1 VLFPVESGGIKITL
15 KFKEGKIIMK
25 RILLTL
31 SIISLMGFILAT
43 SAYAADIKIGVID
56 TQRIM
61 AESKAGIATRTLF
74 SKEVQENNNRLQ
86 AKQKE
91 VQSLQEEL
99 NTKGKEMNAVV
110 LAEKQEQY
118 SKAYKEL
125 TRMKNDM
132 TQDLET
138 RDNELSQKLLKA
150 IRDIVL
156 QYSQD
161 EKFTLILEKSS
172 LVSYDSAVE
181 ITDKIIQLYDAA
193 K

>member
-1 VLFPVESGGIKITL
+1 
-15 KFKEGKIIMK
+15 MK

-31 SIISLMGFILAT
+31 SIISLMGFVFIT

-56 TQRIM
+56 TQRIV

-86 AKQKE
+86 TKQKE
-91 VQSLQEEL
+91 VQALQEEL
-99 NTKGKEMNAVV
+99 NTKGKGMDAVA
-110 LAEKQEQY
+110 LAEKQEKY

-132 TQDLET
+132 TQDLEA
-138 RDNELSQKLLKA
+138 RDNELTQKLLKA
-150 IRDIVL
+150 IADIVI
-156 QYSQD
+156 QYSQN
-161 EKFTLILEKSS
+161 EKYTLILEKGS
-172 LVSYDSAVE
+172 LVSYDNTVD

-193 K
+193 Q

>member
-1 VLFPVESGGIKITL
+1 
-15 KFKEGKIIMK
+15 MK
-25 RILLTL
+25 KILLTL
-31 SIISLMGFILAT
+31 SIISLMGFVFVT

-86 AKQKE
+86 TKQKE
-91 VQSLQEEL
+91 VQALQEEL

-110 LAEKQEQY
+110 LAERQEKY

-125 TRMKNDM
+125 TRMKNDI

-138 RDNELSQKLLKA
+138 RDNELTQKILKA
-150 IRDIVL
+150 IVL
-156 QYSQD
+156 QYSQN
-161 EKFTLILEKSS
+161 EKYTLILEKSS
-172 LVSYDSAVE
+172 LVSYDNAVD

-193 K
+193 Q

>member
-1 VLFPVESGGIKITL
+1 
-15 KFKEGKIIMK
+15 MK

-31 SIISLMGFILAT
+31 SIISLMGFVFIT

-56 TQRIM
+56 TQRIV

-86 AKQKE
+86 TKQKE
-91 VQSLQEEL
+91 VQALQEEL
-99 NTKGKEMNAVV
+99 NTKGKGMDAVA
-110 LAEKQEQY
+110 LAEKQEKY

-132 TQDLET
+132 TQDLEA
-138 RDNELSQKLLKA
+138 RDNELTQKLLKA
-150 IRDIVL
+150 IADIVV
-156 QYSQD
+156 QYSQN
-161 EKFTLILEKSS
+161 EKYTLILEKGS
-172 LVSYDSAVE
+172 LVSYDNSVD

-193 K
+193 Q

>member
-1 VLFPVESGGIKITL
+1 
-15 KFKEGKIIMK
+15 MK

-31 SIISLMGFILAT
+31 SIISLMGFVFIT

-56 TQRIM
+56 TQRIV

-86 AKQKE
+86 TKQKE
-91 VQSLQEEL
+91 VQALQEEL
-99 NTKGKEMNAVV
+99 NTKGKGMDAVA
-110 LAEKQEQY
+110 LAEKQEKY

-132 TQDLET
+132 TQDLEA
-138 RDNELSQKLLKA
+138 RDNELTQKLLKA
-150 IRDIVL
+150 VADIVIK
-156 QYSQD
+156 YSQN
-161 EKFTLILEKSS
+161 EKYTLILEKGS
-172 LVSYDSAVE
+172 LVSYDNTVD

-193 K
+193 Q

>member
-1 VLFPVESGGIKITL
+1 
-15 KFKEGKIIMK
+15 MK

-31 SIISLMGFILAT
+31 SIISLMGLVFMT

-74 SKEVQENNNRLQ
+74 AKEVQENNSRLQ

-91 VQSLQEEL
+91 VQALQEEL
-99 NTKGKEMNAVV
+99 DTKGKEMNAVA
-110 LAEKQEQY
+110 LAEKQEKY

-132 TQDLET
+132 TQDLEA
-138 RDNELSQKLLKA
+138 RDNELSQKILKA
-150 IRDIVL
+150 IGDIVV
-156 QYSQD
+156 QYSQN
-161 EKFTLILEKSS
+161 EKYTLILEKGS
-172 LVSYDSAVE
+172 LVSYDSVVD

-193 K
+193 Q

>member
-1 VLFPVESGGIKITL
+1 
-15 KFKEGKIIMK
+15 MK

-31 SIISLMGFILAT
+31 SIISLMGFVFIT

-56 TQRIM
+56 TQRIV

-86 AKQKE
+86 TKQKE
-91 VQSLQEEL
+91 VQALQEEL
-99 NTKGKEMNAVV
+99 NTKGKGMDAVA
-110 LAEKQEQY
+110 LAEKQEKY

-132 TQDLET
+132 TQDLEA
-138 RDNELSQKLLKA
+138 RDNELTQKLFKA
-150 IRDIVL
+150 VVDIVV
-156 QYSQD
+156 QYSQN
-161 EKFTLILEKSS
+161 EKYTLILEKGS
-172 LVSYDSAVE
+172 LVSYDNAVD

-193 K
+193 Q

>member
-1 VLFPVESGGIKITL
+1 
-15 KFKEGKIIMK
+15 
-25 RILLTL
+25 
-31 SIISLMGFILAT
+31 MGFVFVT

-74 SKEVQENNNRLQ
+74 AKDVQENNNRLQ
-86 AKQKE
+86 TKQKE
-91 VQSLQEEL
+91 VQALQEEL

-110 LAEKQEQY
+110 LVEKQEKY

-125 TRMKNDM
+125 TRMKNDI

-138 RDNELSQKLLKA
+138 RDNELTQKLLKA
-150 IRDIVL
+150 IGDIVL
-156 QYSQD
+156 QYSQN
-161 EKFTLILEKSS
+161 EKYTLILEKSS
-172 LVSYDSAVE
+172 LVSYDNAVD

-193 K
+193 Q

>member
-1 VLFPVESGGIKITL
+1 
-15 KFKEGKIIMK
+15 MK

-31 SIISLMGFILAT
+31 SIISLMGFVFVT

-86 AKQKE
+86 TKQKE
-91 VQSLQEEL
+91 VQALQEEL

-110 LAEKQEQY
+110 LAERQEKY

-125 TRMKNDM
+125 TRMKNDI

-138 RDNELSQKLLKA
+138 RDNELTQKILKA
-150 IRDIVL
+150 IGDIVL
-156 QYSQD
+156 QYSQN
-161 EKFTLILEKSS
+161 EKYTLILEKSS
-172 LVSYDSAVE
+172 LVSYDNAVD

-193 K
+193 Q

>member
-1 VLFPVESGGIKITL
+1 
-15 KFKEGKIIMK
+15 MK

-31 SIISLMGFILAT
+31 SIISLMGFVFIT

-74 SKEVQENNNRLQ
+74 SKEVQENNSRLQ
-86 AKQKE
+86 TKQKE
-91 VQSLQEEL
+91 LQALQEEL
-99 NTKGKEMNAVV
+99 NTKGKEMDAVA
-110 LAEKQEQY
+110 LAEKQEKY

-132 TQDLET
+132 TQDLEA
-138 RDNELSQKLLKA
+138 RDNELSQKILKA
-150 IRDIVL
+150 IGDIVL
-156 QYSQD
+156 QYSQN
-161 EKFTLILEKSS
+161 EKYTLILEKGS
-172 LVSYDSAVE
+172 LVSYDNVVD

-193 K
+193 Q

>member
-1 VLFPVESGGIKITL
+1 
-15 KFKEGKIIMK
+15 MK

-31 SIISLMGFILAT
+31 SIISLMGFVFIT

-56 TQRIM
+56 TQRIV

-86 AKQKE
+86 TKQKE
-91 VQSLQEEL
+91 VQALQEEL
-99 NTKGKEMNAVV
+99 NTKGKGMDAVA
-110 LAEKQEQY
+110 LAEKQEKY

-132 TQDLET
+132 TQDLEA
-138 RDNELSQKLLKA
+138 RDNELTQKLLKA
-150 IRDIVL
+150 IADIVI
-156 QYSQD
+156 QYSQN
-161 EKFTLILEKSS
+161 EKYTLILEKGS
-172 LVSYDSAVE
+172 LVSYDNSVD

-193 K
+193 Q

>member
-1 VLFPVESGGIKITL
+1 
-15 KFKEGKIIMK
+15 MK

-31 SIISLMGFILAT
+31 SIISLMGFVFIT

-56 TQRIM
+56 TQRIV

-86 AKQKE
+86 TKQKE
-91 VQSLQEEL
+91 VQALQEEL
-99 NTKGKEMNAVV
+99 NTKGKGMDAVA
-110 LAEKQEQY
+110 LAEKQEKY

-132 TQDLET
+132 TQDLEA
-138 RDNELSQKLLKA
+138 RDNELTQKLLKA
-150 IRDIVL
+150 VVDIVV
-156 QYSQD
+156 QYSQN
-161 EKFTLILEKSS
+161 EKYTLILEKGA
-172 LVSYDSAVE
+172 LVSYDNAVD

-193 K
+193 Q

>member
-1 VLFPVESGGIKITL
+1 
-15 KFKEGKIIMK
+15 MK
-25 RILLTL
+25 RTLLTL
-31 SIISLMGFILAT
+31 GIISLMGLTFIA

-61 AESKAGIATRTLF
+61 IESKAGMATRSLF

-91 VQSLQEEL
+91 VQAMQEEL
-99 NTKGKEMNAVV
+99 NIKGKEMIPTV
-110 LAEKQEQY
+110 LVEKQEKY
-118 SKAYKEL
+118 SDAYKEL

-138 RDNELSQKLLKA
+138 RDNELSQKILKA
-150 IRDIVL
+150 VGEIVVD
-156 QYSQD
+156 YSQK

-172 LVSYDSAVE
+172 VITYDSAVD

-193 K
+193 Q

>member
-1 VLFPVESGGIKITL
+1 
-15 KFKEGKIIMK
+15 MK

-31 SIISLMGFILAT
+31 SIISLMGFVFIT

-74 SKEVQENNNRLQ
+74 SKEVQENNSRLQ
-86 AKQKE
+86 TKQKE
-91 VQSLQEEL
+91 LQALQEEL
-99 NTKGKEMNAVV
+99 NTKGKEMDAVA
-110 LAEKQEQY
+110 LAEKQEKY

-132 TQDLET
+132 TQDLEA
-138 RDNELSQKLLKA
+138 RDNELSQKILKA
-150 IRDIVL
+150 IGDIVV
-156 QYSQD
+156 QYSQN
-161 EKFTLILEKSS
+161 EKYTLILEKSS
-172 LVSYDSAVE
+172 LVSYDSVVD

-193 K
+193 Q